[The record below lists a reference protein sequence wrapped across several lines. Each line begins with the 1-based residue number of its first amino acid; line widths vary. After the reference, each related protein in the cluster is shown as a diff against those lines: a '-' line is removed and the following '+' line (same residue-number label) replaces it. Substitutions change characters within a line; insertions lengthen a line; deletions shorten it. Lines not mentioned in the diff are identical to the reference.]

1 MDLLR
6 TLVAALCLGVALSV
20 SAGEVVDINTADA
33 RALAE
38 AIEGVGERKA
48 AAIVADRE
56 RHGPFRSVDDL
67 ARVSGIGPRTV
78 DQNRARLTV
87 GDTGQ

>member
-1 MDLLR
+1 MNLLR
-6 TLVAALCLGVALSV
+6 TLVAAFCMVAALSV

-38 AIEGVGERKA
+38 TIEGVGERKA

-56 RHGPFRSVDDL
+56 RHGPFTSVEDL

-78 DQNRARLTV
+78 EQNRARLTV
-87 GDTGQ
+87 GNTAP